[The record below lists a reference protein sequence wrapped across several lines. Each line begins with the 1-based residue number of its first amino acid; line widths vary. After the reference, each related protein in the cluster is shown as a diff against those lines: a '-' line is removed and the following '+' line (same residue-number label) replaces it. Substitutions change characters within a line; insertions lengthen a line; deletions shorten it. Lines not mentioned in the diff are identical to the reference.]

1 VSGCSRAAR
10 VHERA
15 PRNERR
21 LCGRIAGERANI
33 TGLSVAIPLRREGS
47 SSRACVRAI
56 LRPRTRSRLWVEL
69 LAIAWLIWVYDAITN
84 LAHLRLHTALANAR
98 GILHLEQALHID
110 PELGLDRWLAGHHTL
125 AAVLAEYY
133 DNAHWSVPFVLLAYL
148 WWRRADLYR
157 PLRNSLVLVNVIGF
171 VVFWRYPVAPPR
183 MLSGFTDVVSSTH
196 AFGNF
201 HGGSLASHANEV
213 AAMPSLHMAWA
224 AWCALALWR
233 LSARGWVRALAIAY
247 PCATAFTV
255 LATGNH
261 FVIDLL
267 AGLATLALSLGLLA
281 APRALTASWRRS
293 AAARRRWLGRL
304 DRGRREL
311 KDRAAAVPPYR
322 AGVSVSHRARTAFQ
336 ANVETARD

>member
-1 VSGCSRAAR
+1 
-10 VHERA
+10 
-15 PRNERR
+15 
-21 LCGRIAGERANI
+21 
-33 TGLSVAIPLRREGS
+33 LSVAIPLRREGS
-47 SSRACVRAI
+47 STRARVRAA
-56 LRPRTRSRLWVEL
+56 LRPRTRSRLWVEV
-69 LAIAWLIWVYDAITN
+69 LAIAWLIWFYDAITN

-133 DNAHWSVPFVLLAYL
+133 DNAHWGVPFVLLAYV
-148 WWRRADLYR
+148 WWRRADLYPR
-157 PLRNSLVLVNVIGF
+157 LRNSLVLVNLIGF

-196 AFGNF
+196 AFGDF

-224 AWCALALWR
+224 AWCGLALWR
-233 LSARGWVRALAIAY
+233 LSARKWVRALAIAY

-261 FVIDLL
+261 FVLDLL
-267 AGLATLALSLGLLA
+267 AGLATLALSLALLA
-281 APRALTASWRRS
+281 APRALMASWRRS
-293 AAARRRWLGRL
+293 APARRRWLGRL
-304 DRGRREL
+304 DRRRREL
-311 KDRAAAVPPYR
+311 EERAATAPPHR
-322 AGVSVSHRARTAFQ
+322 AGASVSRRARAAFE
-336 ANVETARD
+336 ANMEAARD